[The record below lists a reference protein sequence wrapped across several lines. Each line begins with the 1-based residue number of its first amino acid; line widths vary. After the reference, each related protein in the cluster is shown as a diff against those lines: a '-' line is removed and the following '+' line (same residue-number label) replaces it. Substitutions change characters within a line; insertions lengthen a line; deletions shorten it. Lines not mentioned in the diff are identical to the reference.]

1 MSRASANGMDAPST
15 GINVPKWKC
24 CNSPLNERASDM
36 KITTVGI
43 DLAKDVIQVHAI
55 DEHGKAVVKKAMK
68 RGKVLEYFA
77 NLPPCLIGM
86 EACGSAHH
94 WYRQLSQYGHTVKL
108 MAPQYVKPYVK
119 TNKND
124 AADAEAICEAVGR
137 PNMRFVAPKNTE
149 QQTVLSQ
156 HAVRQGFVKARTAQ
170 GNQIRGLL
178 AEFGIVI
185 KRGFAPLYERLPE
198 IVEDG
203 ENGLTGLFR
212 QLLTRLLA
220 HLKELDRQVGEIE
233 QQIQMWHRG
242 NEASLRLAERRGI
255 GPLSATAIVA
265 TLGNGQ
271 QYKNGRQF
279 AAAIGIVPRQHS
291 SGGKPTLLG
300 ISKHGDKYLRT
311 LLIHGARSVL
321 RAVQMQATPSTNRED
336 LWLRGLLAR
345 RHHNV
350 VAVALAAKTA
360 RIVWALLAKGDK
372 FASDHQSTKPNLAAA

>member
-1 MSRASANGMDAPST
+1 
-15 GINVPKWKC
+15 
-24 CNSPLNERASDM
+24 M

-43 DLAKDVIQVHAI
+43 DLAKNVIHVHAT

-68 RGKVLEYFA
+68 RDQVTKYFA

-94 WYRQLSQYGHTVKL
+94 WHRQLSQYGHTVKL

-124 AADAEAICEAVGR
+124 AADAEAICEAVAR
-137 PNMRFVAPKNTE
+137 PNMRFVAPKNIE
-149 QQTVLSQ
+149 QQTVLSL

-185 KRGFAPLYERLPE
+185 NRGFAPLYQRLPDLL
-198 IVEDG
+198 EDG
-203 ENGLTGLFR
+203 ENGLPGLFR
-212 QLLTRLLA
+212 DLLTRLLA
-220 HLKELDRQVGEIE
+220 HLKELDRQVGEVE
-233 QQIQMWHRG
+233 QQIKLWHRD
-242 NEASLRLAERRGI
+242 NEASQRAADRRGV
-255 GPLSATAIVA
+255 GPLTASAVVA

-279 AAAIGIVPRQHS
+279 AAALGIVPRQHT

-311 LLIHGARSVL
+311 LLIHGARSVI
-321 RAVQMQATPSTNRED
+321 RAVQMQTTPSADPED
-336 LWLRGLLAR
+336 QWLRALLVR
-345 RHHNV
+345 RHKNV

-360 RIVWALLAKGDK
+360 RILWALLAKGDK
-372 FASDHQSTKPNLAAA
+372 FNPDHQSTQPTGAVPV